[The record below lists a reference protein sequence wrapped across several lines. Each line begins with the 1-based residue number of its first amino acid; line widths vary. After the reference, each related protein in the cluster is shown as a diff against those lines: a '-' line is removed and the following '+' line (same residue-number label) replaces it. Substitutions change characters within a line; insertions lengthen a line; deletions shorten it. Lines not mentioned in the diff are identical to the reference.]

1 MAEMALSAHDKDIL
15 RDLGGRIAVIAAL
28 PIQAERRRLVQ
39 RLENLEQAK
48 PLISIY
54 QEPWNELNVN
64 GELDLHCGDE
74 FCRGIE
80 LGLRRTLYTWN
91 HYQGDMIVGGEM
103 IQPLCIRD
111 TGFGIQEDVD
121 IERTDPS
128 SDVVSRH
135 FNIQISSESDL
146 EKIRFPE
153 VSHDAAQTERD
164 FQKRCE
170 IFDGVLPVRRSGSG
184 GFWFAPWDEIVRW
197 TGVQEVLLD
206 MILRPD
212 YVHAIVDRLVSAWLH
227 RLDQYEALGLLTR
240 PAKEL
245 WAVGAAQIFS
255 EVSPQMHEA
264 FALQHE
270 ARWFSRFGWVS
281 YGCCEPLHHKVDII
295 RRNLPNLRRISMS
308 PWVDFDKAVQNVGRD
323 LIFAWKPNP
332 ALVAGPTW
340 QPERVRTYLRDHLRQ
355 AMAAGCVVEVHMK
368 DISTVNHEPQ
378 RLWEWAQIASEV
390 SAEFA

>member
-1 MAEMALSAHDKDIL
+1 MAPSAHDKDIL

-128 SDVVSRH
+128 SDVVSRP
-135 FNIQISSESDL
+135 STA
-146 EKIRFPE
+146 RG
-153 VSHDAAQTERD
+153 R
-164 FQKRCE
+164 R
-170 IFDGVLPVRRSGSG
+170 LP
-184 GFWFAPWDEIVRW
+184 
-197 TGVQEVLLD
+197 
-206 MILRPD
+206 
-212 YVHAIVDRLVSAWLH
+212 
-227 RLDQYEALGLLTR
+227 
-240 PAKEL
+240 
-245 WAVGAAQIFS
+245 
-255 EVSPQMHEA
+255 
-264 FALQHE
+264 
-270 ARWFSRFGWVS
+270 
-281 YGCCEPLHHKVDII
+281 
-295 RRNLPNLRRISMS
+295 
-308 PWVDFDKAVQNVGRD
+308 
-323 LIFAWKPNP
+323 
-332 ALVAGPTW
+332 
-340 QPERVRTYLRDHLRQ
+340 
-355 AMAAGCVVEVHMK
+355 
-368 DISTVNHEPQ
+368 
-378 RLWEWAQIASEV
+378 
-390 SAEFA
+390 